1 MTTHPNKNG
10 LEAPAT
16 LNVTSY
22 QASQDHSISN
32 SEAIPVLQFVVVVVV
47 FLVWEGLCVFS
58 LGSYRF
64 SPEIQ
69 AEIC

>member
-1 MTTHPNKNG
+1 M
-10 LEAPAT
+10 
-16 LNVTSY
+16 TSY

-47 FLVWEGLCVFS
+47 VVVVFWGGGCVFS

-64 SPEIQ
+64 SPEIL
-69 AEIC
+69 AKIW